1 LRLIGYKDS
10 QTGKIY
16 QFLTNNVTLW
26 AATIAQIYKSCWEIE
41 LFFKWIKQNLKM
53 TSFFGTSKHAVL
65 SQIWIAMI
73 YFLLL
78 SYIKHQTKYRGSL
91 LTLASVFQETLFH
104 RNSIIDILGL
114 KAPDFS
120 AAFSKQYQLS
130 LF

>member
-1 LRLIGYKDS
+1 
-10 QTGKIY
+10 
-16 QFLTNNVTLW
+16 
-26 AATIAQIYKSCWEIE
+26 
-41 LFFKWIKQNLKM
+41 M
-53 TSFFGTSKHAVL
+53 TSFLGTSKHAVL

-78 SYIKHQTKYRGSL
+78 SYIKHQTKYHGSL
-91 LTLASVFQETLFH
+91 LTLARVFQETLFH

-114 KAPDFS
+114 KPPDFS